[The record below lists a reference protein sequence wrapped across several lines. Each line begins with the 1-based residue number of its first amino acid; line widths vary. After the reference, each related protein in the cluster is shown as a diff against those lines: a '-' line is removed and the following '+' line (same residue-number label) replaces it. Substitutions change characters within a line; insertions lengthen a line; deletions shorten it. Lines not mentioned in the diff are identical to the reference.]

1 MNKIKFKRFTIV
13 GLILALILSVSGCKN
28 NEEGF
33 VATVNGEGITQQEF
47 DSDFQVY
54 KKIYEQQ
61 LGEDS
66 MSQAGEDGK
75 TLEES
80 LKEDI
85 VEKLIMEK
93 IVAQEAKEMNIDVT
107 PEEIQEQMEQYITAM
122 GGQEKFD
129 EFLKTN
135 EISKEFFEENLKKEL
150 LFNKHREAFI
160 NNTTID
166 EKEAKDYFEANKD
179 DLIVVRASHILVKT
193 EEEGK
198 EVLKRL
204 NAGEEFGK
212 LALELSIDKASAQ
225 QGGDL
230 GYFGKGSMIAEFE
243 DAAFALNV
251 GETSGLVKTE
261 VGYHIIKVEDR
272 KDTYEAL
279 KDDMISILKEN
290 KYLEKIQDLRENAK
304 VKVFLETKT
313 KAK

>member
-13 GLILALILSVSGCKN
+13 GLILALVLSVSGCKK
-28 NEEGF
+28 EEAF
-33 VATVNGEGITQQEF
+33 VAKVNGEGITQQEF

-61 LGEDS
+61 LGENA

-93 IVAQEAKEMNIDVT
+93 IVAQEAKKMDINVT
-107 PEEIQEQMEQYITAM
+107 SEEIQEQMGQYIAAM

-129 EFLKTN
+129 EFLKSN

-150 LFNKHREAFI
+150 LFNKHREAFM

-204 NAGEEFGK
+204 NGGEEFSK
-212 LALELSIDKASAQ
+212 LALELSIDKASAE

-230 GYFGKGSMIAEFE
+230 GYFGKRSMIAEFQ

-261 VGYHIIKVEDR
+261 VGYHIIRVEDR
-272 KDTYEAL
+272 KDTYESL
-279 KDDMISILKEN
+279 KDDMTSILKEN
-290 KYLEKIQDLRENAK
+290 KYLEKIQELRESAK
-304 VKVFLETKT
+304 VKVFLDNKAKT
-313 KAK
+313 K